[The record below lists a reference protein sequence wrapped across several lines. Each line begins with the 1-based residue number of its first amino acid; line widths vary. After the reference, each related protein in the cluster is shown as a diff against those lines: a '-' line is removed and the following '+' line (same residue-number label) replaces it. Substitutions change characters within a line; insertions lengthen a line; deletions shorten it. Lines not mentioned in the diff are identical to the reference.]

1 MTRTIMPKPWWR
13 FGQYWL
19 PVLVWMTAIIVAPY
33 FIFLPLPVGDEAGP
47 ALRFELVRFSIHVT
61 EYAVLCVLLIR
72 AFAAGPAGNPSTR
85 IDLRSKAIW
94 LALAITI
101 AFGAAD
107 EIQQGFA
114 PNRQPSL
121 WDLFGDASGGALV
134 LAGIVL
140 THRRQRSRP
149 TA

>member
-1 MTRTIMPKPWWR
+1 MPKPWWR

-19 PVLVWMTAIIVAPY
+19 PVLAWMTAIIVAPY
-33 FIFLPLPVGDEAGP
+33 FILLPLPVEDEAGP
-47 ALRFELVRFSIHVT
+47 ALRFELARFTIHVT
-61 EYAVLCVLLIR
+61 EYAVLALLLARALHTGQVANPVRRDALGWRTVWLVLFIVVLY
-72 AFAAGPAGNPSTR
+72 G
-85 IDLRSKAIW
+85 AI
-94 LALAITI
+94 
-101 AFGAAD
+101 D

-121 WDLFGDASGGALV
+121 WDLLGDAAGGALA

>member
-1 MTRTIMPKPWWR
+1 MENPWWSFVR
-13 FGQYWL
+13 SWL
-19 PVLVWMTAIIVAPY
+19 PVVVWMTAIIVAPY

-47 ALRFELVRFSIHVT
+47 ALRFELVRFSIHVA
-61 EYAVLCVLLIR
+61 EYAVLALLLAR
-72 AFAAGPAGNPSTR
+72 GLDAAQSSNPIPHVAPNWR
-85 IDLRSKAIW
+85 VVW
-94 LALAITI
+94 LALTITV

-121 WDLFGDASGGALV
+121 GDLLGDAAGGALA
-134 LAGIVL
+134 LAGFLL
-140 THRRQRSRP
+140 TRRRQRSRP